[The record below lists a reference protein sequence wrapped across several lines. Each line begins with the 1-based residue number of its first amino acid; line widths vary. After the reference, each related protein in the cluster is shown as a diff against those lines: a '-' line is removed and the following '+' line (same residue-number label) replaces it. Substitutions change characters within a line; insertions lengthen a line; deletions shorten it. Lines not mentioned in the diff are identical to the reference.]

1 MVAVRLKVNV
11 PSALGVPASTPV
23 CEFRD
28 KPVGSVPLEA
38 LRRAPLASKS
48 HEKLL
53 PTSPGVGARF
63 VNVGGTKVNCADA
76 VAPPFVFSA
85 KASDANVKTFGG
97 TVTEA
102 IRLFENARDEIVRR
116 LGGRVTDVS

>member
-11 PSALGVPASTPV
+11 PSALGVPARTPV
-23 CEFRD
+23 CEFRV
-28 KPVGSVPLEA
+28 KPLGRVPLEA

-63 VNVGGTKVNCADA
+63 VNVGGTKVNCADGD
-76 VAPPFVFSA
+76 APLFAFSA
-85 KASDANVKTFGG
+85 KASAASVRTFGG
-97 TVTEA
+97 IVTA
-102 IRLFENARDEIVRR
+102 GI
-116 LGGRVTDVS
+116 